1 MGNNLLKIWTSIP
14 IGADTDLTAEN
25 SRYDPDN
32 LPGSCRW
39 DYERSNILGNDQAC
53 MCPATEKTCERE
65 KGKCWWYKLP
75 DDMDGL
81 LPSFACLNNA
91 ERFYYLLQKLLKKRG
106 KNDFAIKINYGSSPQ
121 LANPLK
127 DMDGG
132 LLQKFMM
139 FRIMTQLM
147 QRNSGGGSSYNS
159 NYNQGYNSNNGY
171 GYGSNY
177 NNYSQSNNNPYN
189 NYNSYYPAAS
199 AGSYYNQQYN
209 GYP

>member
-1 MGNNLLKIWTSIP
+1 MG
-14 IGADTDLTAEN
+14 
-25 SRYDPDN
+25 
-32 LPGSCRW
+32 
-39 DYERSNILGNDQAC
+39 
-53 MCPATEKTCERE
+53 
-65 KGKCWWYKLP
+65 
-75 DDMDGL
+75 
-81 LPSFACLNNA
+81 
-91 ERFYYLLQKLLKKRG
+91 LKKRG

-139 FRIMTQLM
+139 FRIMTQMM
-147 QRNSGGGSSYNS
+147 QRNSGGGSSY
-159 NYNQGYNSNNGY
+159 SNNGY

-199 AGSYYNQQYN
+199 ASNYYNQQYN